1 MNSIF
6 NIGVSNQDGMRSGCA
21 SRPDG
26 KNTEQNAA
34 PEQTDEPRTRSGKNA
49 SAWNRIAGCDV
60 AVLGAGPSG
69 LTAAYYLGK
78 AGARVAVLERAA
90 YCGGLMRGVR
100 RGDFTFDLG
109 RKELYSRFAEV
120 HALWTELLD
129 EDYREY
135 PHRVGVLYDGSIL
148 EKESSYK
155 GRFRGMSAAQVAK
168 LAGSYLLSQITPGER
183 VARSVEE
190 FFLLRYGRA
199 YYDYFICGFNL
210 KFDGRPA
217 AAMPNLNGEQSVP
230 RFAFLRRKSKAEES
244 KADPLFSRQ
253 DTWRHPAK
261 GTQQIVDRLEEESRA
276 RGVEFLL
283 DTEVVAIE
291 LHDEGAHRI
300 RFRRGGEESGML
312 AGCVVSSVPVPF
324 LMSLLQPAVPQALRR
339 PPADEVLFKKSALLV
354 YLLADGE
361 PRFPHN
367 WLEVT
372 DLKYKMA
379 RVVNY
384 ATWNGV
390 MIPKGKTGLCIEYF
404 SVEGDPLME
413 LDKESLYELAVH
425 EAAINGLIERS
436 RIYDHLVIKLPK
448 TNASTAI
455 HDRKQ
460 AWMRDAAAYVASLPR
475 FFEASR
481 PGMDRATLAG
491 IEAAEA
497 CVSGNAMQ
505 RRSLASSSAEL

>member
-1 MNSIF
+1 MAEYDF
-6 NIGVSNQDGMRSGCA
+6 
-21 SRPDG
+21 
-26 KNTEQNAA
+26 
-34 PEQTDEPRTRSGKNA
+34 
-49 SAWNRIAGCDV
+49 

-69 LTAAYYLGK
+69 LTTAYCLGK
-78 AGARVAVLERAA
+78 TGARTAVLEHAPH
-90 YCGGLMRGVR
+90 CGGLMRGVS

-109 RKELYSRFAEV
+109 RKELYSRFPEV
-120 HALWTELLD
+120 HALWTELLG

-148 EKESSYK
+148 EKEWSYK
-155 GRFRGMSAAQVAK
+155 GRFRGMSAAQVAR
-168 LAGSYLLSQITPGER
+168 LSGSYLLSQIKPGER
-183 VARSVEE
+183 VARSVED

-199 YYDYFICGFNL
+199 YYDYFVCGFNL
-210 KFDGRPA
+210 KFEGRPPA
-217 AAMPNLNGEQSVP
+217 GMPNLEGEQSVP
-230 RFAFLRRKSKAEES
+230 RFGFLRPRSKGEES
-244 KADPLFSRQ
+244 KADPLFSGQ
-253 DTWRHPAK
+253 DTWRHPAR

-283 DTEVVAIE
+283 DTEVLAIE
-291 LHDEGAHRI
+291 LDGEGAHRI
-300 RFRRGGEESGML
+300 RFRRGGEE
-312 AGCVVSSVPVPF
+312 AEIAARYVVSSVPIPF
-324 LMSLLQPAVPQALRR
+324 LMSLLQPRVPEELRE
-339 PPADEVLFKKSALLV
+339 PPAEEVLFKKSTSLV

-372 DLKYKMA
+372 DLKFKMG

-390 MIPKGKTGLCIEYF
+390 MIPKGKMGLCIEYF
-404 SVEGDPLME
+404 SVDGDPLME

-425 EAAINGLIERS
+425 EAATNGLIERS

-448 TNASTAI
+448 TNASTVI

-460 AWMRDAAAYVASLPR
+460 AWLRDAAAYVAALPR
-475 FFEASR
+475 FFETSR

-505 RRSLASSSAEL
+505 RRSLAASSAEL